1 MRGSDIPDEVRSQVI
16 GALLSGIGVREAAR
30 QYALPAS
37 TVSTIKAGLGDRLPQ
52 TEPERATL
60 DELLLS
66 SLGAHVQATAAIAR
80 LASSD
85 EYLKGQSARE
95 VASLHEALANHAVRL
110 LEAAALSEQGDA
122 DA

>member
-1 MRGSDIPDEVRSQVI
+1 MRGSDIPEDVRSQVI
-16 GALLSGIGVREAAR
+16 GALLAGIGVRETAR

-37 TVSTIKAGLGDRLPQ
+37 TVSTIKAGLGDRLPRS
-52 TEPERATL
+52 EPERATL

-66 SLGAHVQATAAIAR
+66 SLGTHIQATAAIAR

-95 VASLHEALANHAVRL
+95 VAALHEAIASHAVRL
-110 LEAAALSEQGDA
+110 LEAAALSDTGEA
-122 DA
+122 DG